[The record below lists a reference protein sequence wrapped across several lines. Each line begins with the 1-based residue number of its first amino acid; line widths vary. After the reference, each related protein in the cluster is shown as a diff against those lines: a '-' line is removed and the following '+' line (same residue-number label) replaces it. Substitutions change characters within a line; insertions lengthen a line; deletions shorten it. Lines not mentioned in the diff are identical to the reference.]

1 MSYNPFEAPQVNDS
15 AVGIVSGSREDLR
28 SVASYQKV
36 ILVCILLYFI
46 AVFAQFGFPV
56 TVRPLLGL
64 GILGVGLVGAI
75 FAILLAIKTH
85 GPVFGIILGILCL
98 VPFLGL
104 LTLLLINSK
113 ATTVLKKNG
122 IKVGLLG
129 ANLSSI

>member
-15 AVGIVSGSREDLR
+15 AIGIVSGSREDLR
-28 SVASYQKV
+28 SVARYQKV

-56 TVRPLLGL
+56 TIRPLLGL

-113 ATTVLKKNG
+113 ATTVLKKN
-122 IKVGLLG
+122 L
-129 ANLSSI
+129 